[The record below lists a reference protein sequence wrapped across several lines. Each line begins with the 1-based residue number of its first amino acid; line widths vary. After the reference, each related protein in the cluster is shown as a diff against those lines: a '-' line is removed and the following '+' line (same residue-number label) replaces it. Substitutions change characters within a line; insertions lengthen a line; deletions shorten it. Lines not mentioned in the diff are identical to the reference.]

1 MHQIPPGTQNTLLG
15 SVFLLYGDTHGPHLG
30 GQHLECQSAEAAAE
44 KWVACRAKWETLPK
58 REDRGAGRWKGR
70 RDLLTERARRCGDA
84 KTEDGQGL
92 SEEERAVRR
101 TDSRARGW
109 AGGEREETR
118 TPAGR
123 EPSRDA
129 EGRRREVA
137 RGEGRAR
144 NGGVQTRAGR
154 EGKSRRPF
162 HFRVPHVGLTPGQLA
177 RP

>member
-1 MHQIPPGTQNTLLG
+1 MHQIPPSTQNTLLG

-84 KTEDGQGL
+84 KTDDGQGL
-92 SEEERAVRR
+92 LEEERAVRR
-101 TDSRARGW
+101 TDSRARCW

-129 EGRRREVA
+129 EGADGRWRGAKAERET
-137 RGEGRAR
+137 
-144 NGGVQTRAGR
+144 GGLR
-154 EGKSRRPF
+154 
-162 HFRVPHVGLTPGQLA
+162 PGQAVRGRVAAPSTSVCPTLA
-177 RP
+177 